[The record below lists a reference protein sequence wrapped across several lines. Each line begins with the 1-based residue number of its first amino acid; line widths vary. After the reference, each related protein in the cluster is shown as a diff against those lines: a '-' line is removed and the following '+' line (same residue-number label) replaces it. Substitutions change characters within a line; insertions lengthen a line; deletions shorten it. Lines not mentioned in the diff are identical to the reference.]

1 MLQIYKNLRLWRA
14 ERRVVF
20 GMDGIFLPA
29 RTKTRASGDR
39 PEERYGYKNPR
50 GIPGDDNLLLHASEA
65 LVGREAPFGEFFGL
79 GEEFGGVLGE

>member
-39 PEERYGYKNPR
+39 PEEGYGYKNPR
-50 GIPGDDNLLLHASEA
+50 GFPRG
-65 LVGREAPFGEFFGL
+65 
-79 GEEFGGVLGE
+79 